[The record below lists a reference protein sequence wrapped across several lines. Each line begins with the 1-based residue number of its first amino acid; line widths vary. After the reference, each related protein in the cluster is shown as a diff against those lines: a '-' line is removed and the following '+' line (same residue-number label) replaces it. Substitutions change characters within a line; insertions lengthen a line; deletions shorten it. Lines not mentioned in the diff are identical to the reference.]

1 MHALGK
7 KQITNEADSE
17 VCTVLAKS
25 SALGS
30 VSSSSI
36 VAASFS
42 TAVTKAKKPTAA
54 EQKKLAKLNTA
65 NADIMTFFVGRS
77 KA

>member
-7 KQITNEADSE
+7 KHITNEADSE

-25 SALGS
+25 APLASA
-30 VSSSSI
+30 SSSSI
-36 VAASFS
+36 VATSFS

-54 EQKKLAKLNTA
+54 EQEKTAKANTA
-65 NADIMTFFVGRS
+65 KADIMKFFVGRG